1 MIKKSQLEEEESTFS
16 IFLAPKSEGFFRMI
30 LNTTKLNEN
39 MPHIHFKME
48 TIKSLLTLMTPN
60 CYMKKVDI

>member
-1 MIKKSQLEEEESTFS
+1 
-16 IFLAPKSEGFFRMI
+16 MI
-30 LNTTKLNEN
+30 LNTKKLNEN
-39 MPHIHFKME
+39 MPYIHFKVE